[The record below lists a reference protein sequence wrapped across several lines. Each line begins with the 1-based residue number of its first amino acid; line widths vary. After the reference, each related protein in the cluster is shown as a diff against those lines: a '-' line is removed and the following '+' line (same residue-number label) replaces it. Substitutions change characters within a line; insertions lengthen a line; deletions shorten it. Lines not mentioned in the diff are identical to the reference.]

1 MNQFKANRNSGKKDF
16 RKQAMS
22 QYMSIGKVSKLKNV
36 SIKSLRYYDQIGILK
51 PAFVNTETNYR
62 YYTKDQLYLLDAP
75 II

>member
-1 MNQFKANRNSGKKDF
+1 
-16 RKQAMS
+16 MS

-62 YYTKDQLYLLDAP
+62 YYTNEQLYLLDA
-75 II
+75 ITVSCSTVACALLSCGNCV

>member
-1 MNQFKANRNSGKKDF
+1 
-16 RKQAMS
+16 MS

-62 YYTKDQLYLLDAP
+62 YYTEDQL
-75 II
+75 